1 VAFAQELPALEPSLG
16 GHQQLVDLRGFREDL
31 ERAEP
36 QAAGHDAADRVAREE
51 DESHL
56 GVLAQD
62 LREQLDPAPLRMSS
76 TSWPTQR
83 NLATINTSRGGGD
96 I

>member
-1 VAFAQELPALEPSLG
+1 MLPA
-16 GHQQLVDLRGFREDL
+16 
-31 ERAEP
+31 
-36 QAAGHDAADRVAREE
+36 VARKE

-62 LREQLDPAPLRMSS
+62 LREQLDAAHAHTGHSQVADDLRRPGLAEHLKRFARVAGYPAPLRMSS